1 MAEAI
6 SGIVA
11 EALAISNIAA
21 IAATIVVCLSRPLW
35 PRRSFMAAIT
45 AMIGIMMATKPIAI
59 ANAAM
64 TTAAATAAAIGTATA
79 RASDRKVEDL
89 FGWI

>member
-1 MAEAI
+1 
-6 SGIVA
+6 
-11 EALAISNIAA
+11 
-21 IAATIVVCLSRPLW
+21 
-35 PRRSFMAAIT
+35 
-45 AMIGIMMATKPIAI
+45 MMATKPIAI

-89 FGWI
+89 VGWI